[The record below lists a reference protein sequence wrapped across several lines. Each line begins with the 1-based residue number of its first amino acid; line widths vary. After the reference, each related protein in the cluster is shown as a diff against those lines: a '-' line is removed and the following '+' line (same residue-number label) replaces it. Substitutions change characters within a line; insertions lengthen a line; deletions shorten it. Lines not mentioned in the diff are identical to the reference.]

1 MKIQIIGYSGSGK
14 STFAKE
20 LSNHY
25 QIPPT
30 YIDKIAWEPGWIF
43 ASNEKITSEIQV
55 ILKENDWIIDGNY
68 SRFFGPERMQLADQI
83 FFFKFNR
90 FRCLLNAIKRRFK
103 YKNKTRESMTE
114 GCRERLNFDFIM
126 WILFNGRTKKH
137 RKNYQEIV
145 NRFKDK
151 VIIFRNH
158 KEVNKYLQS
167 IGKK

>member
-25 QIPPT
+25 QIDPT
-30 YIDKIAWEPGWIF
+30 YIDKIAWEQGWVF
-43 ASNEKITSEIQV
+43 ASDEKIKHELESIIHQ
-55 ILKENDWIIDGNY
+55 KDWIIDGNY
-68 SRFFGPERMQLADQI
+68 SRFFGAERMQFADHI

-90 FRCLLNAIKRRFK
+90 FRCLLNAIKRRK
-103 YKNKTRESMTE
+103 MYKNKTRESMTE
-114 GCRERLNFDFIM
+114 GCPERLNFDFIM
-126 WILFNGRTKKH
+126 WILFKGRSKAH

-145 NRFKDK
+145 TNYQDK
-151 VIIFRNH
+151 VTIFRNH

-167 IGKK
+167 IDKK